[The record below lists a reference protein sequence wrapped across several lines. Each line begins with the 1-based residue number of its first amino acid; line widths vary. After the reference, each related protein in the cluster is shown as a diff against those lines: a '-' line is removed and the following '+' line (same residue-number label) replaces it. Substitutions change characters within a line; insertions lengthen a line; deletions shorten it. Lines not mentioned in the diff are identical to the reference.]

1 MSTRV
6 LLVDDHDVVRAGLRS
21 AVEALPD
28 MEVVGEAGD
37 GRTALALIRRLSPQ
51 IVLMDI
57 SMPELNGLDTT
68 RQVIAEGSGAKV
80 ITVSMHADRQWVSE
94 VLRAGASGY
103 VLKNTAV
110 EELRAAIRAVMAGKV
125 YLSPAIA
132 GVVVQDYV
140 RHVPDRVRG
149 PFDTLTPRE
158 REVLQLLAEGKTSK
172 EMAAALDVS
181 AKTIEMHRGQIMNK
195 LGIHTVAELTKL
207 AIREGLTALE

>member
-1 MSTRV
+1 
-6 LLVDDHDVVRAGLRS
+6 
-21 AVEALPD
+21 
-28 MEVVGEAGD
+28 
-37 GRTALALIRRLSPQ
+37 
-51 IVLMDI
+51 
-57 SMPELNGLDTT
+57 
-68 RQVIAEGSGAKV
+68 
-80 ITVSMHADRQWVSE
+80 VSE

-140 RHVPDRVRG
+140 RHVPDRARG

-172 EMAAALDVS
+172 EMAAALNVS
-181 AKTIEMHRGQIMNK
+181 AKTVEMHRGQIMSK

-207 AIREGLTALE
+207 AIREGLSALE

>member
-1 MSTRV
+1 
-6 LLVDDHDVVRAGLRS
+6 
-21 AVEALPD
+21 
-28 MEVVGEAGD
+28 
-37 GRTALALIRRLSPQ
+37 
-51 IVLMDI
+51 
-57 SMPELNGLDTT
+57 
-68 RQVIAEGSGAKV
+68 
-80 ITVSMHADRQWVSE
+80 VSE

-140 RHVPDRVRG
+140 RHVPDRARG

-172 EMAAALDVS
+172 EMAAALNVS
-181 AKTIEMHRGQIMNK
+181 AKTVEMHRGQIMTK

>member
-1 MSTRV
+1 MGTRV

-21 AVEALPD
+21 ALEALPD

-37 GRTALALIRRLSPQ
+37 GRTALALVRHLSPQ
-51 IVLMDI
+51 VVLMDI

-68 RQVIAEGSGAKV
+68 RQVIAEGCGTKV

-140 RHVPDRVRG
+140 RHVPDRARG

-172 EMAAALDVS
+172 EMAAALNVS
-181 AKTIEMHRGQIMNK
+181 AKTVEMHRGQIMTK